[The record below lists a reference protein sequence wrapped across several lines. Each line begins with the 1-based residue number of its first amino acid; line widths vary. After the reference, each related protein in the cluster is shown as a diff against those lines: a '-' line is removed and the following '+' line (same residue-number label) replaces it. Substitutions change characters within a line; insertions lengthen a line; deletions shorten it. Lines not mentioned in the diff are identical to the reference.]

1 MVLKD
6 KQLLGG
12 RSMALASIQTFPPK
26 KSSYVVKIQ
35 HLGPPIVP
43 IFSIH
48 RMAGFE
54 VLDPAASE
62 CALI

>member
-1 MVLKD
+1 MFRYLPNIDIYK
-6 KQLLGG
+6 L
-12 RSMALASIQTFPPK
+12 FPPK

-48 RMAGFE
+48 RMACFE